1 MDSSTQAIL
10 RECTE
15 RSDASSISFPEV
27 VMKLMNIGVEQYHAD
42 LVRSEKTY
50 YLPGG
55 ESLVTPA
62 DKPEG
67 IAPQTFTPESVAA
80 AVKASQ
86 QGKINYAE
94 FCRRIVAAGCVS
106 YVVSITGR
114 RAIYSGRSGDFHIER
129 FPQAA

>member
-1 MDSSTQAIL
+1 MDIHTQDII
-10 RECTE
+10 RECTA

-27 VMKLMNIGVEQYHAD
+27 VTKLLNVGVEQYHAD
-42 LVRSEKTY
+42 LIRSEKTY
-50 YLPGG
+50 YLPNG

-62 DKPEG
+62 DRPEG
-67 IAPQTFTPESVAA
+67 IAPPTFSPESVAM
-80 AVKASQ
+80 AVTASQ

-106 YVVSITGR
+106 YVVSLVGK
-114 RAIYSGRSGDFHIER
+114 RAIYSGRSGDFHIEH